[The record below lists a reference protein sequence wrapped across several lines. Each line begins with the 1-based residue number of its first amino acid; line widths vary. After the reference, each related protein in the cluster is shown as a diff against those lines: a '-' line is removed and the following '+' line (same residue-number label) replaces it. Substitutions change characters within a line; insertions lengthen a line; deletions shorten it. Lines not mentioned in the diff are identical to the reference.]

1 MKDELIDEIVADL
14 ASGLIDASDEEIAD
28 KLDEYGLSDED
39 KADVLET
46 IKQVKEAERLAAA
59 NQDPLSL
66 ENIDAMADAQAQKMA
81 SEDGT
86 SVIVTS
92 EDKDGDGDTD
102 VTTVE
107 KTGSSLSDED
117 IKAMQDLLYGD
128 NDSDEGNSNELEDKP
143 NDSMKNI
150 KNVLSQF
157 KY

>member
-1 MKDELIDEIVADL
+1 MEDELINEIVADL
-14 ASGLIDASDEEIAD
+14 ASGLIDASDEEIMT
-28 KLDEYGLSDED
+28 KLDGYDLSDED
-39 KADVLET
+39 KADILET
-46 IKQVKEAERLAAA
+46 IKQVREAERLAAA
-59 NQDPLSL
+59 NQDPLSI

-86 SVIVTS
+86 SVVVTS

-128 NDSDEGNSNELEDKP
+128 NASDEGNSNELEDKP

-150 KNVLSQF
+150 KSTLSQF

>member
-1 MKDELIDEIVADL
+1 MEDELIDEIVADL
-14 ASGLIDASDEEIAD
+14 ASGLIDASDEEIMA
-28 KLDEYGLSDED
+28 KLDEYNLSDED
-39 KADVLET
+39 KADILET
-46 IKQVKEAERLAAA
+46 IKQVKEAEKLAAA

-86 SVIVTS
+86 SVIITS

-117 IKAMQDLLYGD
+117 IKAMQDLLYSD

-150 KNVLSQF
+150 KSTLSQF

>member
-1 MKDELIDEIVADL
+1 MEDELIDEIVADL
-14 ASGLIDASDEEIAD
+14 ASGLIDASDEEIMA
-28 KLDEYGLSDED
+28 KLNEYGLSDED
-39 KADVLET
+39 KADILET
-46 IKQVKEAERLAAA
+46 IKQVKEAEKLAAA

-81 SEDGT
+81 SEDDT

-150 KNVLSQF
+150 KSTLSQV